1 VMAFIFMVIP
11 AGAVAWSW

>member
-1 VMAFIFMVIP
+1 MAFIFMVIP